1 MRYAKLRFSQRE
13 FWRRSKISF
22 TIALLINSITIMDAT
37 AEIKKE
43 KMAALP
49 NKAKAELACVDV
61 QSVTIA
67 DPARAIKKLTAPK
80 KLPAAIKCNVLVV
93 GGGMGGVACA
103 IQAAEAGLSVCLTE
117 ETDWLGGQMTSQ
129 GVSALDE
136 NYLVETSGASLRYQK
151 FRTAIRQHYRLQH
164 RLSTDAAKENYLNP
178 GGCWVTRLSFE
189 PKVAVRKLGEI
200 LAPLCAEADLKVQ
213 YRLKP
218 IEVQVEGERIQ
229 TVTMI
234 DLESGKPVVFKPQ
247 ICIDATELG
256 DLIALSGAEYR
267 SGAESKS
274 ETNEPHA
281 PEVANR
287 ENVQDFTYPFVL
299 ELRPGESHVID
310 KPPHYDQFVAKEKF
324 SFQGYKMFETTTRND
339 FDSTLTFRLP
349 FWEYR
354 RLIQKAKF
362 ADSGFEH
369 DLAMIN
375 WDSNDL
381 RGENII
387 DKPPETEAERL
398 ALGKALSLGFLYWL
412 QTEAP
417 RDDEGVG
424 YPELLLRTDIMGTTD
439 GLSKYPYIRESRRIV
454 AKQIVVE
461 QDIASAANSGA
472 RAKAFSDSVGIG
484 LYPIDIHGEQ
494 DVPGAAQPTN
504 PFQLPLGSLIP
515 MKMKNLV
522 PACKN
527 IGVTHV
533 TNGAFR
539 LHPIEWAIGE
549 AAGLLAS
556 FAIANNKDI
565 DKIWDNKKHYRKI
578 QQMLVEQ
585 GSPIYWFD
593 DVPCEHPDFA
603 AIQFLAI
610 TGIMP
615 GAHANLS
622 FHPNEPIARQDA
634 AVALAAMFD
643 LMGKTNA
650 DKAPSPDVSADDPH
664 APAINACLRKKLFV
678 LRDDGTFAARDHFT
692 KLDLLQIC
700 QILQLPTDS
709 LIAMNDEIL
718 RKEFAAWAYTIAS
731 GEDRIGRL

>member
-1 MRYAKLRFSQRE
+1 MHNAKLRFSRRE
-13 FWRRSKISF
+13 LWRRSKIGF
-22 TIALLINSITIMDAT
+22 TIALLINSITTMDAI

-43 KMAALP
+43 KSQANAA
-49 NKAKAELACVDV
+49 AELACVDV
-61 QSVTIA
+61 QAVTIA
-67 DPARAIKKLTAPK
+67 DPARAIKKLIAPK
-80 KLPAAIKCNVLVV
+80 KMPQAIKCNVLVV

-117 ETDWLGGQMTSQ
+117 ETDWLGGQMTAQ

-189 PKVAVRKLGEI
+189 PKVALAKLDEL
-200 LAPLCAEADLKVQ
+200 LAPLAQEADLKVQ

-218 IEVQVEGERIQ
+218 VEVQVEGERIQ

-234 DLESGKPVVFKPQ
+234 DLESGKPVIFKPQ

-256 DLIALSGAEYR
+256 DVIALSGAEYR

-281 PEVANR
+281 PEVAHP

-299 ELRPGESHVID
+299 ELRPGESHVIA
-310 KPPHYDQFVAKEKF
+310 KPPRYDEFMAKNKF

-339 FDSTLTFRLP
+339 LDSTLTYLLP

-398 ALGKALSLGFLYWL
+398 ALGKALSLGFLYWM

-424 YPELLLRTDIMGTTD
+424 YPELLLRTDLMGTQD

-454 AKQIVVE
+454 AKQTVVE
-461 QDIASAANSGA
+461 QDIASATNTGA
-472 RAKAFSDSVGIG
+472 RAKFFADSVGIG

-494 DVPGAAQPTN
+494 DVSGAAQHTN

-515 MKMKNLV
+515 KKMKNLV

-533 TNGAFR
+533 TNGAYR

-549 AAGLLAS
+549 AAGMLAS
-556 FAIANNKDI
+556 YAIANNKDI
-565 DKIWDNKKHYRKI
+565 DKVWDNKKHYRKI

-593 DVPCEHPDFA
+593 DVPCDYPDFA

-610 TGIMP
+610 TGVMP
-615 GAHANLS
+615 GAQANLS
-622 FHPNEPIARQDA
+622 FHPNEPITRQDA
-634 AVALAAMFD
+634 CLALSALLELA
-643 LMGKTNA
+643 GKANGNKVQAT
-650 DKAPSPDVSADDPH
+650 DIRADD
-664 APAINACLRKKLFV
+664 INANAIYACLNKKLFA
-678 LRDDGTFAARDHFT
+678 LRQDGSFAPRDYVT

-700 QILQLPTDS
+700 QILKLSADS
-709 LIAMNDEIL
+709 LISMNDEVL
-718 RKEFAAWAYTIAS
+718 RKEFAAWAYEIAVS
-731 GEDRIGRL
+731 EDRIGHL